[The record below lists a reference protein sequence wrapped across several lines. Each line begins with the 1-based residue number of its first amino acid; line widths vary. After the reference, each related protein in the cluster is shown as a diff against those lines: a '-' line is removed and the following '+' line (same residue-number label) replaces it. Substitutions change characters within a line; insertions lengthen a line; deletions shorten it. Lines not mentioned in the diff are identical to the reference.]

1 MIIFCRLKEKDVILQ
16 KMHTVESD
24 YKSQVSK
31 LESDLE
37 DQRAKNNVSPHC
49 TVMRIVHFLSGLI
62 FNASRQ
68 DFFLLD
74 GNISLV
80 FFAQTWGIQN
90 QRQVSKET
98 YKELIPTI
106 DIQSRLGF
114 LCYLP
119 EQHISD

>member
-1 MIIFCRLKEKDVILQ
+1 MIGHFQLICDHFFCRLKEKDVILQ

-49 TVMRIVHFLSGLI
+49 TVMRILHFLSGLI

-74 GNISLV
+74 GNISL
-80 FFAQTWGIQN
+80 FFLLRPGG
-90 QRQVSKET
+90 SKT
-98 YKELIPTI
+98 RDKYLKRPTKN
-106 DIQSRLGF
+106 
-114 LCYLP
+114 
-119 EQHISD
+119 